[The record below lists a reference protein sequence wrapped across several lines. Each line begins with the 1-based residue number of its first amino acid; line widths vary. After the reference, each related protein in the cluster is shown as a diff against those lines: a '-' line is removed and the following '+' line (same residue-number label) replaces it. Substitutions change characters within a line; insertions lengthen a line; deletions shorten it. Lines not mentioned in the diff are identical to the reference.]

1 MSSPSRTNIQRI
13 AYSRRVGE
21 IRFGDQQANVTS
33 ATLDLYHLYS
43 QRPGWDLDVE
53 LAGPI
58 PQLSITGTGAR
69 PALPGPSPLEVA
81 YLDHPAIV
89 TVNGARGSLTLAE
102 SRLSLVEVGQGRVRI
117 TGTLTATWRA
127 SDATTRPYVIELDL
141 DAALVT

>member
-1 MSSPSRTNIQRI
+1 M

-21 IRFGDQQANVTS
+21 IRFGDTHANVTS

-43 QRPGWDLDVE
+43 KRPGWDLEVE
-53 LAGPI
+53 LEGPI
-58 PQLSITGTGAR
+58 PQLAITGTGAR

-89 TVNGARGSLTLAE
+89 MLDGVRGSLALVE
-102 SRLSLVEVGQGRVRI
+102 SKLSLVEVGQGRVRI
-117 TGTLTATWRA
+117 TGTLMTTWKA
-127 SDATTRPYVIELDL
+127 SDASRPYAIELDL